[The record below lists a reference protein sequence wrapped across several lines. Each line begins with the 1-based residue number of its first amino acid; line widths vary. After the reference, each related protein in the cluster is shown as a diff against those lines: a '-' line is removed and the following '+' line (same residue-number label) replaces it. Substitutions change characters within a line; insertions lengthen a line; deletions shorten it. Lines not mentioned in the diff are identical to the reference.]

1 MRDQHGSTLGTP
13 LEHLALQQAEKLM
26 IRECLETYTA
36 SLVSVKYK
44 YDAYAAT
51 YLQLPR

>member
-1 MRDQHGSTLGTP
+1 MREQHGAALGVP
-13 LEHLALQQAEKLM
+13 LEQLALQQAERLM